1 VRLLKIPFLSANYT
15 VVSWGAGKATRLRKV
30 ELGTERRERLFVVME
45 SELQIEAPPKLQPP
59 PD

>member
-1 VRLLKIPFLSANYT
+1 MLLKIPFLSESCT
-15 VVSWGAGKATRLRKV
+15 VVSWGTGKAARLRKV
-30 ELGTERRERLFVVME
+30 ELGTERSERLFVVME